1 VARISKE
8 VIRNCLLKWVGLV
21 WIIFIL
27 GIPKQPVWAAE
38 TLVIGQVV
46 PLSGVLAVT
55 GQQASLGGK
64 IYFDW
69 VNSQGGIHGARIR
82 HEVHDDGYKIA
93 NTVRLTR
100 QLLERPEVVALFG
113 FIGTANISQLL
124 KDGILERAGVALV
137 APYTGG
143 EELRTPFNPWIFHI
157 RASYVEEAE
166 RIVEHSAIGMT
177 RIAVVYQDDGFG
189 KAGLAGV
196 KTALAKRGLQLSGA
210 IPYERNTKNVD
221 QAVQAVKALDRV
233 QAVIL
238 VATGETVGEFVKK
251 YRQSGGFA
259 QLYGVSVI
267 DPQLILKIAG
277 DSNVRGM
284 GISQVVPYPFQ
295 PGLSVVREYL
305 QLLQKYAPDA
315 SANYTSFE
323 EFLGAKILVE
333 ALRRAGPAPTRAKV
347 MQALESLR
355 NFDLGGITMSFSPTN
370 RVGSRFIELTVIG
383 GQGKLFK

>member
-1 VARISKE
+1 VVRISKG
-8 VIRNCLLKWVGLV
+8 VLKNGLLKWVVLI
-21 WIIFIL
+21 WIVCVL
-27 GIPKQPVWAAE
+27 GAPKQPLWAAE
-38 TLVIGQVV
+38 PLVIGQVV

-55 GQQASLGGK
+55 GQQAALGGK

-69 VNSQGGIHGARIR
+69 VNTQGGVHGAHIR
-82 HEVHDDGYKIA
+82 HEVHDDGYKVTE
-93 NTVRLTR
+93 TVRLTR

-124 KDGILERAGVALV
+124 KEKVLERAGVALV

-157 RASYVEEAE
+157 RASYAEEAE
-166 RIVEHSAIGMT
+166 RIVEHSTIGMT
-177 RIAVVYQDDGFG
+177 RIAVVYQNDGFG
-189 KAGLAGV
+189 KAGLTGV
-196 KTALAKRGLQLSGA
+196 KNALAKRGLQLLGA
-210 IPYERNTKNVD
+210 IPYERNTKNVA
-221 QAVQAVKALDRV
+221 QAVQTVQAMDRV

-238 VATGETVGEFVKK
+238 VATGETVGAFVKQ

-267 DPQLILKIAG
+267 DPQLILEIAG

-333 ALRRAGPAPTRAKV
+333 ALRRAGPVPTRAKV
-347 MQALESLR
+347 LHALESLH
-355 NFDLGGITMSFSPTN
+355 NFDLGGIVMGFSPTN
-370 RVGSRFIELTVIG
+370 RVGSHFIELTVIG
-383 GQGKLFK
+383 AQGKLFK

>member
-1 VARISKE
+1 VVQISKK
-8 VIRNCLLKWVGLV
+8 VLKNGLLKWMMLVG
-21 WIIFIL
+21 FICVL
-27 GIPKQPVWAAE
+27 GIPKQPLWAAE
-38 TLVIGQVV
+38 PLVIGQVV

-55 GQQASLGGK
+55 GQQAALGGK

-69 VNSQGGIHGARIR
+69 VNAQGGIHGARIR
-82 HEVHDDGYKIA
+82 HEVHDDGYKVA
-93 NTVRLTR
+93 ETVRLAR

-124 KDGILERAGVALV
+124 KEGVLERAGVALV

-157 RASYVEEAE
+157 RASYAEEAE

-177 RIAVVYQDDGFG
+177 RIAVVYQNDGFG
-189 KAGLAGV
+189 RAGLTGV
-196 KTALAKRGLQLSGA
+196 ENALAKRGLQLLKA
-210 IPYERNTKNVD
+210 IPYERNTKNVN
-221 QAVQAVKALDRV
+221 QAVQTVKALDRV

-238 VATGETVGEFVKK
+238 VATGETVGEFVKQ

-315 SANYTSFE
+315 SASYTSFE

-333 ALRRAGPAPTRAKV
+333 ALRRAGPTPTRAKV
-347 MQALESLR
+347 LHALESLH
-355 NFDLGGITMSFSPTN
+355 NFDLGGIVMGFSPTN
-370 RVGSRFIELTVIG
+370 RVGSHFIELTVIG
-383 GQGKLFK
+383 AQGKLFK